1 MGIVGEPILPVWD
14 LTEFG
19 PDFCVVWL
27 FQLVYI
33 VEKRSQEYKDPLYR
47 KNPKRSSMFE
57 ILSTNIKNIDILH
70 QSEQALHDM
79 FAFCLSYFQ
88 PVNHYG
94 TGQEASKLF
103 EPTVEFGEL

>member
-1 MGIVGEPILPVWD
+1 MGFVGEPILQVREFP
-14 LTEFG
+14 EFG
-19 PDFCVVWL
+19 PDFYVFLAVSVGL
-27 FQLVYI
+27 H
-33 VEKRSQEYKDPLYR
+33 SR
-47 KNPKRSSMFE
+47 KKVTGIQRPPKRSSMFE
-57 ILSTNIKNIDILH
+57 ILSTNMKNIDILH

-79 FAFCLSYFQ
+79 ITFCLSYFQ

>member
-1 MGIVGEPILPVWD
+1 
-14 LTEFG
+14 
-19 PDFCVVWL
+19 
-27 FQLVYI
+27 
-33 VEKRSQEYKDPLYR
+33 
-47 KNPKRSSMFE
+47 MFK

-79 FAFCLSYFQ
+79 FTFCLSYFQ

-103 EPTVEFGEL
+103 EPTVEFEEL